1 MAAAGTLNASGCSWD
16 RIPDIVGIVLNGVGT
31 ESLTDV
37 APVADAVCLGPSRS
51 MVWDVSA
58 SGAALV
64 LSLVLVR
71 SFVRIFLLVAAL
83 ILCAGDCAWEGSLSL
98 TWSPE
103 QCQCLHLHTNQC
115 NPPTGFQMS
124 RIRGGPLL
132 HLGYTVRL
140 TVSSQ
145 SE

>member
-16 RIPDIVGIVLNGVGT
+16 RIPDIVGIVLNVVGT
-31 ESLTDV
+31 DSLTDV
-37 APVADAVCLGPSRS
+37 APVADVVCLGPSRS

-103 QCQCLHLHTNQC
+103 QCLHLHTNQC
-115 NPPTGFQMS
+115 NPPTGCLMS
-124 RIRGGPLL
+124 RIRPLL